1 MQRDP
6 QFTYTIDE
14 FTDSYNHS
22 DIPVEGEITGITG
35 VNAYGNCCKM
45 YLLLWEDVIYG
56 DPSYP
61 LLSLM
66 LDAFTRELFEE
77 THREHLG
84 SSGDV
89 ILNPCLN

>member
-1 MQRDP
+1 MQREP
-6 QFTYTIDE
+6 QFIYSIEE
-14 FTDSYNHS
+14 FIEFYNYE
-22 DIPVEGEITGITG
+22 DIPARGEIVGVTG
-35 VNAYGNCCKM
+35 VNNSGYCCKM
-45 YLLLWEDVIYG
+45 YLLLWDKIIYA

-66 LDAFTRELFEE
+66 LQSFTREYFED